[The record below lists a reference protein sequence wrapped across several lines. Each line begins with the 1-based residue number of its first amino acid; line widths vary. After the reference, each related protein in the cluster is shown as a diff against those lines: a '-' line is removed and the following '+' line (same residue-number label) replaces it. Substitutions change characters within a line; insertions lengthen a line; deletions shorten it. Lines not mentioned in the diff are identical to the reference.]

1 MAGLNLDLNTDASF
15 IKSLEENQNGGSD
28 YIDTKELEWVQSGMY
43 SAEISSAL
51 ISTITRNGVAEEVIR

>member
-1 MAGLNLDLNTDASF
+1 MAGLNLDLNNDASF

-43 SAEISSAL
+43 SAEHTAPLRSPCLPKSCA
-51 ISTITRNGVAEEVIR
+51 